1 MRRRARSI
9 LAVGALLI
17 GGAGFAPIAQ
27 AQPAGPAAA
36 DTDEVKVFRAD
47 VTQEQV
53 PLLLAAGQ
61 DGHELGEQVPDR
73 GTATV
78 EVYLTGRQ
86 ADKLEKQGVDLTEH
100 TLSTGAEKRVGDAAE
115 GVFRPYSGSGGLKE
129 ETLRTARENPGLTK
143 VVSIGRTVKGQDILA
158 LKLTRQAKKSKD
170 GSRPAVLYMSNQHAR
185 EWITPEMTR
194 RLLHHY
200 LDNYKK
206 DRRIRE
212 LVDSTE
218 LWFVLSANP
227 DGYDYTFE
235 NTDNRLWRKNL
246 RDVNGD
252 GSIGTGDGVD
262 LNRNFAY
269 KWGYDNEGSSPN
281 PTSQT
286 YRGAGPGSEPETK
299 ALDAFEK
306 RIGFTYGINYHSAAE
321 LLLYGVGWQVATNTP
336 DDVLY
341 KALAGTP
348 ENSAIP
354 GYHPQ
359 VSSEL
364 YTTNGEADGHAANV
378 NGMAMFTPEMST
390 CQTASAVD
398 PGDEW
403 NAGDCQSGFNFPD
416 DERLIQQE
424 FAKNIPFAL
433 SVAETAAHPDRPSS
447 SVGLDAPDFTPAPF
461 TTSYSRGAGQE
472 VSVVVRKSVRHK
484 ELRYRVNGGRTHEV
498 ALRPWRGG
506 ETYGGEDN
514 LYFDEYRAKVK
525 DGDAG
530 DKVEVWFTGET
541 KSGRGTRSEHFTY
554 TVAERPRADV
564 LVVTEEAQ
572 EAQGSQDAQETQGS
586 RDAREAKKAEGARAS
601 HAQVYVDALK
611 ANGHRA
617 AVWDVAAQ
625 GAPDALGVLGHFG
638 TVVHHTGAA
647 VPGNATQLQLRA
659 FLNEGGELIEAGE
672 RAGGNVDLGGGTL
685 SDDFSQ
691 YYLGAY
697 TRTSTTGATGFT
709 GSGRLD
715 GAGGALGDAPGNPLD
730 NAGTY
735 SVTSDELPADTY
747 PRFASEGAGKFAGT
761 INPYGPYAGD
771 WMAAAVHTD
780 DAYKRLTRTVDLT
793 GVNASDRPT
802 LRTEL
807 LWDTERGYDHALVE
821 AHTTGAD
828 DWTTLPEEGG
838 ATATAVPAECEAGFY
853 LDDHPWLEHYL
864 TQSDDGC
871 TATGTTGRWNS
882 LTGSSGGWR
891 QAGFDL
897 SAYAGKSVEVSIAYV
912 TDPGSGGRGVL
923 ADETSLVVGG
933 TATATEGFETS
944 LGAWQVSGPPA
955 GSPAVLKD
963 WARTGTLFQTY
974 GAVTTDDTVLLGF
987 GLEHLTDPAA
997 RAALVRKALRALDE

>member
-17 GGAGFAPIAQ
+17 GGASFAPIAQ
-27 AQPAGPAAA
+27 AQPVGSATA
-36 DTDEVKVFRAD
+36 DADEVKVFRTD

-61 DGHELGEQVPDR
+61 DGHELGEQVPDK

-78 EVYLTGRQ
+78 EVYLTDQQ
-86 ADKLEKQGVDLTEH
+86 AGKLEKQGLDLTEH
-100 TLSTGAEKRVGDAAE
+100 TLSTRAEKRVKNAAD
-115 GVFRPYSGSGGLKE
+115 GVFRPYSGSGGLRE
-129 ETLRTARENPGLTK
+129 EILRTAQENPRLTK
-143 VVSIGRTVKGQDILA
+143 VVSIGKTVNGQDILA
-158 LKLTRQAKKSKD
+158 LKLTKNAKKSKD
-170 GSRPAVLYMSNQHAR
+170 GSKPSVLYMSNQHAR

-194 RLLHHY
+194 RLMHHY
-200 LDNYKK
+200 LDKYDE
-206 DRRIRE
+206 DRRIKK

-218 LWFVLSANP
+218 LWFLLSANP

-235 NTDNRLWRKNL
+235 DTDNRLWRKNL

-252 GSIGTGDGVD
+252 GTISTGDGVD

-269 KWGYDNEGSSPN
+269 KWGYDDEGSSPN

-286 YRGAGPGSEPETK
+286 YRGDGPNSEPETK
-299 ALDAFEK
+299 ALDAFQK

-321 LLLYGVGWQVATNTP
+321 LLLYGVGWQVATDTP

-341 KALAGTP
+341 EALAGTP

-390 CQTASAVD
+390 CQTISEQD
-398 PGDEW
+398 PDDEW

-416 DERLIQQE
+416 DEKLIQRE

-433 SVAETAAHPDRPSS
+433 SVAESAAHPDRPSS
-447 SVGLDAPDFTPAPF
+447 AVGLEAADFTPAPF
-461 TTSYSRGAGQE
+461 TTSYSRGADQE
-472 VSVVVRKSVRHK
+472 VSVVVRKSVRDK
-484 ELRYRVNGGRTHEV
+484 ELKYRVNGGRVHDMK
-498 ALRPWRGG
+498 LRPWRGG

-525 DGDAG
+525 DGDRG
-530 DKVEVWFTGET
+530 DRIEVWFSGET
-541 KSGRGTRSEHFTY
+541 KQGRRTESEHFTY
-554 TVAERPRADV
+554 TIAERPRADV
-564 LVVTEEAQ
+564 LVVAE
-572 EAQGSQDAQETQGS
+572 
-586 RDAREAKKAEGARAS
+586 EGAEATQ
-601 HAQVYVDALK
+601 AQTYVDALK

-617 AVWDVAAQ
+617 AVWDVATQ
-625 GAPDALGVLGHFG
+625 GAPDALGVLGHFH

-659 FLNEGGELIEAGE
+659 FLNEGGRLIEAGE
-672 RAGGNVDLGGGTL
+672 RAGGSVDLGGGNM

-697 TRTSTTGATGFT
+697 TRTSTPGATGFT
-709 GSGRLD
+709 GSGKL
-715 GAGGALGDAPGNPLD
+715 AGTAGTLGDAPGNPLD
-730 NAGTY
+730 AAGTY
-735 SVTSDELPADTY
+735 SVTSDELPAETY
-747 PRFASEGAGKFAGT
+747 PQFASEGAGKFPGAV
-761 INPYGPYAGD
+761 NPYGPYAGE

-780 DAYKRLTRTVDLT
+780 DAYKRLTRTIDLT
-793 GVNASDRPT
+793 GVSAADRPT
-802 LRTEL
+802 LRTQL
-807 LWDTERGYDHALVE
+807 LWDTESGYDHALVE

-828 DWTTLPEEGG
+828 DWTTLPETGG
-838 ATATAVPAECEAGFY
+838 ATGTAVPAECAAGFY
-853 LDDHPWLEHYL
+853 LGEHPWLEHYL
-864 TQSDDGC
+864 TLSDDGC
-871 TATGTTGRWNS
+871 AATGTTGRWNS

-891 QAGFDL
+891 QAEFDL

-923 ADETSLVVGG
+923 ADEASLVVGG
-933 TATATEGFETS
+933 TATGTEGFETA

-963 WARTGTLFQTY
+963 WTRTGTLFQTY

-997 RAALVRKALRALDE
+997 RAALLRQALRALDE

>member
-17 GGAGFAPIAQ
+17 GGASFAPIAQ
-27 AQPAGPAAA
+27 AQPADPATPDAN
-36 DTDEVKVFRAD
+36 EVKVFRAD
-47 VTQEQV
+47 VTKEQV

-73 GTATV
+73 GTAAV
-78 EVYLTGRQ
+78 ELYLTEKQ
-86 ADKLEKQGVDLTEH
+86 AGTLEEQGVDLTEH
-100 TLSTGAEKRVGDAAE
+100 TLSAQSEKRVESAAD
-115 GVFRPYSGSGGLKE
+115 GVFRPYSGSGGLRE
-129 ETLRTARENPGLTK
+129 EILRTARENPGLTK
-143 VVSIGRTVKGQDILA
+143 VVSIGKTVNGQDILA
-158 LKLTRQAKKSKD
+158 LKLTKHAKKSRD
-170 GSRPAVLYMSNQHAR
+170 GSKPAVLYMSNQHAR

-194 RLLHHY
+194 RLMHHY

-206 DRRIRE
+206 DRRIRKI
-212 LVDSTE
+212 VDSTE

-235 NTDNRLWRKNL
+235 SDDNRLWRKNL

-252 GSIGTGDGVD
+252 GTISTGDGVD

-269 KWGYDNEGSSPN
+269 KWGYDDEGSSPN
-281 PTSQT
+281 PTSET
-286 YRGAGPGSEPETK
+286 YRGASPGSEPETK
-299 ALDAFEK
+299 ALDAFQK

-348 ENSAIP
+348 DNSAIP

-390 CQTASAVD
+390 CQTASDVD
-398 PGDEW
+398 PDDQW
-403 NAGDCQSGFNFPD
+403 NARDCQSGFNFPD
-416 DERLIQQE
+416 DEKLIQEE

-447 SVGLDAPDFTPAPF
+447 SVGLDAADFTPAPF
-461 TTSYSRGAGQE
+461 TTSYARGADQE
-472 VSVVVRKSVRHK
+472 VSVVVRKSVRDK
-484 ELRYRVNGGRTHEV
+484 ELKYRVNGGRTHD
-498 ALRPWRGG
+498 ATLRPWRGG

-525 DGDAG
+525 GADPGDR
-530 DKVEVWFTGET
+530 VEVWFTGET
-541 KSGRGTRSEHFTY
+541 PRGTHDRHGKRTESAHFTY

-564 LVVTEEAQ
+564 LVVA
-572 EAQGSQDAQETQGS
+572 D
-586 RDAREAKKAEGARAS
+586 EGAKATRT
-601 HAQVYVDALK
+601 QTYVDALK
-611 ANGHRA
+611 ANGQRA
-617 AVWDVAAQ
+617 AVWDVATQ
-625 GAPDALGVLGHFG
+625 GAPDALGVLGHFD
-638 TVVHHTGAA
+638 TVVHYTGAA

-659 FLNEGGELIEAGE
+659 FLNEGGKLIEAGE
-672 RAGGNVDLGGGTL
+672 QAGGEVDLGGGTL

-697 TRTSTTGATGFT
+697 TRTATSGATGFA
-709 GSGRLD
+709 GSGKLD
-715 GAGGALGDAPGNPLD
+715 GTGGTLGDAPGNPLD
-730 NAGTY
+730 AAGAY
-735 SVTSDELPADTY
+735 SVTSDELDPGTY
-747 PRFASEGAGKFAGT
+747 PQFASAGAGKFAGT
-761 INPYGPYAGD
+761 VNPYGPYAGE

-793 GVNASDRPT
+793 GVTASDRPV
-802 LRTEL
+802 LRTQL

-828 DWTTLPEEGG
+828 DWTTLPEANG
-838 ATATAVPAECEAGFY
+838 ATGTAVPAECAAGFY
-853 LDDHPWLEHYL
+853 MAGHPWLAHYL
-864 TQSDDGC
+864 TLSDDGC
-871 TATGTTGRWNS
+871 TATGTTGQWNS
-882 LTGSSGGWR
+882 LTGSSGGWK
-891 QAGFDL
+891 QVEFDL
-897 SAYAGKSVEVSIAYV
+897 SAYAGKSVELSIAYV

-923 ADETSLVVGG
+923 ADEASLVVGG
-933 TATATEGFETS
+933 TATQTEGFETS

-963 WARTGTLFQTY
+963 WTRTGTLFQTY

-987 GLEHLTDPAA
+987 GLEHLAEPAA
-997 RAALVRKALRALDE
+997 RAALVRQALHALDE

>member
-17 GGAGFAPIAQ
+17 GGAGFAPVAQ
-27 AQPAGPAAA
+27 AQPASPETPDA
-36 DTDEVKVFRAD
+36 DEVKVFRAD

-61 DGHELGEQVPDR
+61 DGHELTERVPDR

-78 EVYLTGRQ
+78 EVYLTDQQ

-100 TLSTGAEKRVGDAAE
+100 SLSGRAEKRVEDAAD
-115 GVFRPYSGSGGLKE
+115 GVFRPYSGSGGLRE
-129 ETLRTARENPGLTK
+129 EILRTARQNPRLTK
-143 VVSIGRTVKGQDILA
+143 VVSIGRTVNGQDILA
-158 LKLTRQAKKSKD
+158 LKLTRNAKESKD
-170 GSRPAVLYMSNQHAR
+170 GSKPSVLYMSNQHAR

-194 RLLHHY
+194 RLMHHY
-200 LDNYKK
+200 LDKYDE
-206 DRRIRE
+206 DRRVRK

-218 LWFVLSANP
+218 LWFLLSANP
-227 DGYDYTFE
+227 DGYDHTFE

-246 RDVNGD
+246 RDNNGD
-252 GSIGTGDGVD
+252 GALGAGDGVD

-269 KWGYDNEGSSPN
+269 KWGYDDEGSSPN

-286 YRGAGPGSEPETK
+286 YRGAGPNSEPETK
-299 ALDAFEK
+299 ALDRFQK

-321 LLLYGVGWQVATNTP
+321 LLLYGVGWQVATDTP

-378 NGMAMFTPEMST
+378 NGTAMFTPEMST
-390 CQTASAVD
+390 CQTVSEQD
-398 PGDEW
+398 PDDEW
-403 NAGDCQSGFNFPD
+403 NAADCQSGFNFPD
-416 DERLIQQE
+416 DEKLIQQE

-433 SVAETAAHPDRPSS
+433 SVAESAAHPDRPSS
-447 SVGLDAPDFTPAPF
+447 SVGPDAADFTPDAF
-461 TTSYSRGAGQE
+461 TTSYARGADQE
-472 VSVVVRKSVRHK
+472 VSVVARKSVRDK
-484 ELRYRVNGGRTHEV
+484 ELKYRVNGGRTHDV
-498 ALRPWRGG
+498 RLKPWRGG

-514 LYFDEYRAKVK
+514 LYFDEYRAKIRHGER
-525 DGDAG
+525 GDR
-530 DKVEVWFTGET
+530 VEVWFTGET
-541 KSGRGTRSEHFTY
+541 KGGRRTASEHFTY
-554 TVAERPRADV
+554 KVAERPGADV
-564 LVVTEEAQ
+564 LVVAE
-572 EAQGSQDAQETQGS
+572 
-586 RDAREAKKAEGARAS
+586 EGAKATQTRT
-601 HAQVYVDALK
+601 YVDALK
-611 ANGHRA
+611 ASGKRA
-617 AVWDVAAQ
+617 AVWDVATQ
-625 GAPDALGVLGHFG
+625 GAPDALGVLGHFD
-638 TVVHHTGAA
+638 TVVHYTGAA

-659 FLNEGGELIEAGE
+659 FLNEGGRLIEAGE
-672 RAGGNVDLGGGTL
+672 QAGGDVDLGGGSL

-709 GSGRLD
+709 GTGRLD
-715 GAGGALGDAPGNPLD
+715 GATGAFGAAPGNPLD
-730 NAGTY
+730 AAGTY

-747 PRFASEGAGKFAGT
+747 PQFASEGAGKFAGT
-761 INPYGPYAGD
+761 VNPYGPYAGA

-780 DAYKRLTRTVDLT
+780 DAYKRLTRTIDLT
-793 GVNASDRPT
+793 GVTAADRPT
-802 LRTEL
+802 LRTQL

-828 DWTTLPEEGG
+828 DWTTLPEAGG
-838 ATATAVPAECEAGFY
+838 ATGTAVPAECGAGFY
-853 LDDHPWLEHYL
+853 IGEHPWLEHYL
-864 TQSDDGC
+864 TLSDDGC
-871 TATGTTGRWNS
+871 TATGTTGQWNS
-882 LTGSSGGWR
+882 LTGASGGWR
-891 QAGFDL
+891 QVEFDL
-897 SAYAGKSVEVSIAYV
+897 SAYAGKSVDVSIAYV

-923 ADETSLVVGG
+923 ADEASLVVGS
-933 TATATEGFETS
+933 TATGTEGFETS
-944 LGAWQVSGPPA
+944 LGAWRVSGPPA

-963 WARTGTLFQTY
+963 WDRTGTLFQTY

-987 GLEHLTDPAA
+987 GLEHLTEPAA
-997 RAALVRKALRALDE
+997 RAALVRQALRALDE

>member
-17 GGAGFAPIAQ
+17 GGASFAPIAQ
-27 AQPAGPAAA
+27 AQPAGPATA
-36 DTDEVKVFRAD
+36 DADEVKVFRAD

-61 DGHELGEQVPDR
+61 DGHELSERVPAK

-78 EVYLTGRQ
+78 EVYLTDQQ
-86 ADKLEKQGVDLTEH
+86 AGKLEKQGVDLKEH
-100 TLSTGAEKRVGDAAE
+100 TLSSRAEKRVEDAAE

-129 ETLRTARENPGLTK
+129 EILRTAQDNPRLTK
-143 VVSIGRTVKGQDILA
+143 VVSIGKSVNGQDILA
-158 LKLTRQAKKSKD
+158 LKLTKNAKKSKD
-170 GSRPAVLYMSNQHAR
+170 GSKPSVLYMSNQHAR

-194 RLLHHY
+194 RLMHHY
-200 LDNYKK
+200 LDKYDK
-206 DRRIRE
+206 DRRIKK

-218 LWFVLSANP
+218 LWFLLSANP

-235 NTDNRLWRKNL
+235 DTDNRLWRKNL
-246 RDVNGD
+246 RDNNGD
-252 GSIGTGDGVD
+252 GAIGTGDGVD

-269 KWGYDNEGSSPN
+269 KWGYDDEGSSPN

-286 YRGAGPGSEPETK
+286 YRGAGPNSEPETK
-299 ALDAFEK
+299 ALDAFQK

-321 LLLYGVGWQVATNTP
+321 LILYGVGWQVATNTP

-348 ENSAIP
+348 DNPAVP

-378 NGMAMFTPEMST
+378 NGVAMFTPEMST
-390 CQTASAVD
+390 CQTISEQD
-398 PGDEW
+398 PDDEW

-416 DERLIQQE
+416 DEKLIQQE

-447 SVGLDAPDFTPAPF
+447 AVGLEAADFTPAPF
-461 TTSYSRGAGQE
+461 TTSYSRGADQE
-472 VSVVVRKSVRHK
+472 VSVVARKSVRDK
-484 ELRYRVNGGRTHEV
+484 ELKYRVNGGRVHDMK
-498 ALRPWRGG
+498 LRPWRGG

-525 DGDAG
+525 DGDRG
-530 DKVEVWFTGET
+530 DRVEVWFAGET
-541 KSGRGTRSEHFTY
+541 KRGKRTESAHFTY
-554 TVAERPRADV
+554 TIAERPRADV
-564 LVVTEEAQ
+564 LVVAE
-572 EAQGSQDAQETQGS
+572 
-586 RDAREAKKAEGARAS
+586 EGAKAT
-601 HAQVYVDALK
+601 QTQKYVDALK
-611 ANGHRA
+611 ANGRRA
-617 AVWDVAAQ
+617 AVWDVATQ
-625 GAPDALGVLGHFG
+625 GAPDALGVLGHFH

-659 FLNEGGELIEAGE
+659 FLNEGGRLIEAGE
-672 RAGGNVDLGGGTL
+672 RAGGSVDLGGGTM
-685 SDDFSQ
+685 SNDFSQ

-697 TRTSTTGATGFT
+697 TRTSTPGATGFT
-709 GSGRLD
+709 GSGKLA
-715 GAGGALGDAPGNPLD
+715 GATGTLGDAPGNPLD
-730 NAGTY
+730 TAGTY
-735 SVTSDELPADTY
+735 SVTSDQLPVGTY
-747 PRFASEGAGKFAGT
+747 PQFASAGAGKFAGT
-761 INPYGPYAGD
+761 VNPYGPYAGE

-793 GVNASDRPT
+793 GVTAADRPT
-802 LRTEL
+802 LRTQL

-828 DWTTLPEEGG
+828 DWTTLPEAGG
-838 ATATAVPAECEAGFY
+838 ATGTAVPAECAAGFY
-853 LDDHPWLEHYL
+853 MGEHPWLEHYL
-864 TQSDDGC
+864 TLSDDGC
-871 TATGTTGRWNS
+871 TATGTTGQWNS

-891 QAGFDL
+891 QVEFDL

-923 ADETSLVVGG
+923 ADEASLVVGG
-933 TATATEGFETS
+933 AATETEGFETA

-963 WARTGTLFQTY
+963 WGRTGTLFQTY

-987 GLEHLTDPAA
+987 GLEHLTEPAA
-997 RAALVRKALRALDE
+997 RAALVRQALRALDE

>member
-17 GGAGFAPIAQ
+17 GGAGFAPVAQ
-27 AQPAGPAAA
+27 AQPASPETPDA
-36 DTDEVKVFRAD
+36 DEVKVFRAD

-61 DGHELGEQVPDR
+61 DGHELTERVPDR

-78 EVYLTGRQ
+78 EVYLTDQQ

-100 TLSTGAEKRVGDAAE
+100 SLSSRAEKRVEDAAD
-115 GVFRPYSGSGGLKE
+115 GVFRPYSGSGGLRE
-129 ETLRTARENPGLTK
+129 EILRTARQNPRLTK
-143 VVSIGRTVKGQDILA
+143 VVSIGRTVNGQDILA
-158 LKLTRQAKKSKD
+158 LKLTKNAKQSKD
-170 GSRPAVLYMSNQHAR
+170 GSKPSVLYMSNQHAR

-194 RLLHHY
+194 RLMHHY
-200 LDNYKK
+200 LDKYDE
-206 DRRIRE
+206 DRRIRK

-218 LWFVLSANP
+218 LWFLLSANP

-235 NTDNRLWRKNL
+235 DTSNRLWRKNL
-246 RDVNGD
+246 RDNNGD
-252 GSIGTGDGVD
+252 GALGTGDGVD

-269 KWGYDNEGSSPN
+269 KWGYDDEGSSPN

-286 YRGAGPGSEPETK
+286 YRGAGPNSEPETK
-299 ALDAFEK
+299 ALDRFQK

-321 LLLYGVGWQVATNTP
+321 LLLYGVGWQVATDTP

-378 NGMAMFTPEMST
+378 NGTAMFTPEMST
-390 CQTASAVD
+390 CQTVSEQD
-398 PGDEW
+398 PDDEW
-403 NAGDCQSGFNFPD
+403 NAADCQSGFNFPD
-416 DERLIQQE
+416 DEKLIQQE

-433 SVAETAAHPDRPSS
+433 SVAESAAHPDRPSS
-447 SVGLDAPDFTPAPF
+447 SVGLDAPDFTPDTF
-461 TTSYSRGAGQE
+461 TTSYARGAAQE
-472 VSVVVRKSVRHK
+472 VSVVARKSVRDK
-484 ELRYRVNGGRTHEV
+484 ELKYRVNGGRTHDV
-498 ALRPWRGG
+498 RLKPWRGG
-506 ETYGGEDN
+506 ETYGGQDN
-514 LYFDEYRAKVK
+514 LYFDEYRAKIGHGER
-525 DGDAG
+525 GDR
-530 DKVEVWFTGET
+530 VEVWFTGET
-541 KSGRGTRSEHFTY
+541 KGGKRTASEHFTY
-554 TVAERPRADV
+554 KVAERPGADV
-564 LVVTEEAQ
+564 LVVAE
-572 EAQGSQDAQETQGS
+572 
-586 RDAREAKKAEGARAS
+586 EGAKATQTRT
-601 HAQVYVDALK
+601 YVDALRASGK
-611 ANGHRA
+611 RA
-617 AVWDVAAQ
+617 AVWDVATQ
-625 GAPDALGVLGHFG
+625 GAPDALGVLGHFD
-638 TVVHHTGAA
+638 TVVHYTGAA

-659 FLNEGGELIEAGE
+659 FLNEGGRLIEAGE
-672 RAGGNVDLGGGTL
+672 QAGGDVDLGGGSL

-697 TRTSTTGATGFT
+697 TRTSTAGATGFAGT
-709 GSGRLD
+709 GRLD
-715 GAGGALGDAPGNPLD
+715 GAAGAFGAAPGNPLD
-730 NAGTY
+730 AAGTY

-747 PRFASEGAGKFAGT
+747 PQFASEGAGKFAGT
-761 INPYGPYAGD
+761 VNPYGPYAGT

-793 GVNASDRPT
+793 GVTAADRPT
-802 LRTEL
+802 LRTQL

-828 DWTTLPEEGG
+828 DWTTLPEAGG
-838 ATATAVPAECEAGFY
+838 ATGTAVPAECGAGFY
-853 LDDHPWLEHYL
+853 IGGHPWLEHYL
-864 TQSDDGC
+864 TLSDDGC
-871 TATGTTGRWNS
+871 TATGTTGQWNS
-882 LTGSSGGWR
+882 LTGASGGWR
-891 QAGFDL
+891 QVEFDL
-897 SAYAGKSVEVSIAYV
+897 SAYAGKSVDVSIAYV

-923 ADETSLVVGG
+923 ADEASLVVGS
-933 TATATEGFETS
+933 TATGTEGFETS
-944 LGAWQVSGPPA
+944 LGAWRVSGPPA

-987 GLEHLTDPAA
+987 GLEHLTSAGD
-997 RAALVRKALRALDE
+997 RAALLRKALAAVRG